1 MIRFKPAY
9 VGIAS
14 LAMTVLSISTVQAGV
29 IEYSNRSSW
38 KEAALLATGRATPN
52 FSEDFSGLTTDIA
65 YNNGAVAVPGSF
77 LTFDTFPGPPSDS
90 GFFLDFAGDNDTLPA
105 VVGSGAIAGGSGFDG
120 TKITSSSYLMAFGF
134 DFGSRP
140 SSGAPNLVSTNSTTN
155 GGLTSGYNPFSS
167 GPGFYGFVYD
177 TVGESFSTITWAN
190 TADTSAMIDN
200 IEAYDFDS
208 GPTAVPEPG
217 SLVVIGTCCG
227 LGWGLFRRRQ
237 QRAKLS

>member
-1 MIRFKPAY
+1 
-9 VGIAS
+9 
-14 LAMTVLSISTVQAGV
+14 MTVLSISTVQAGV
-29 IEYSNRSSW
+29 IEYFDRTSW
-38 KEAALLATGRATPN
+38 KMAALIATGRATPN

-65 YNNGAVAVPGSF
+65 YNNGPVAVPGVGSF
-77 LTFDTFPGPPSDS
+77 LTFDTLPGPPADT
-90 GFFLDFAGDNDTLPA
+90 GFILDFDGDNGALLA
-105 VVGSGAIAGGSGFDG
+105 VSGSGAIAGGSGTDG
-120 TKITSSSYLMAFGF
+120 TKITSSSPLMAFGF
-134 DFGSRP
+134 DFGARP
-140 SSGAPNLVSTNSTTN
+140 VSAATNLVSTNSTSV
-155 GGLTSGYNPFSS
+155 GGLTLGYNPFSS

-177 TVGESFSTITWAN
+177 TVGESFSTITWAT
-190 TADTSAMIDN
+190 TANTSAMIDN